1 MHPLAEDFSKLKD
14 QEIEQRLQDLSSKYW
29 KTHNAVLQHQIATFI
44 DMYKAEMAARRAKI
58 WQEQY
63 QKRDKGLDNLINVQ

>member
-14 QEIEQRLQDLSSKYW
+14 QEVEQRLQDLSSKYW
-29 KTHNAVLQHQIATFI
+29 KTNNAVLQHQISTFI
-44 DMYKAEMAARRAKI
+44 DIYKAELASRRAKV

-63 QKRDKGLDNLINVQ
+63 QKRDKGLDSLINIQ

>member
-14 QEIEQRLQDLSSKYW
+14 QEVEQRLQDLSSKYW
-29 KTHNAVLQHQIATFI
+29 KTNNAMLQHQISTFI
-44 DMYKAEMAARRAKI
+44 DIYKAELASRRAKV

-63 QKRDKGLDNLINVQ
+63 QKRDKGLDSLINIQ

>member
-1 MHPLAEDFSKLKD
+1 MHPLAEDFSSLKD

-29 KTHNAVLQHQIATFI
+29 KTHNPMLQHQIASFI
-44 DMYKAEMAARRAKI
+44 ELYKEELAARRAKV
-58 WQEQY
+58 WTEQY